1 MVVVE
6 AGSMR
11 QGCQI
16 ACNIPTCRL
25 KVDRRPRTRSWR
37 TPSRSERKRD
47 RFLSMVPRVV
57 MRFPPKLPTAQSP
70 ADRFTIDGET
80 TSARHIEEQNT
91 QPARP
96 TVCPACPRSG
106 AAARPALSL
115 VQEKTGHVW
124 VPAKSAGFD
133 RNGTQART
141 LPIANLKSGHC
152 DNFEN
157 TGPPWPQLG
166 TQGIPRVVKSLGR
179 PIGRRFAKT

>member
-1 MVVVE
+1 MQHPNLP
-6 AGSMR
+6 S
-11 QGCQI
+11 QG
-16 ACNIPTCRL
+16 
-25 KVDRRPRTRSWR
+25 
-37 TPSRSERKRD
+37 RSETSNTQLACAFSIGTRKGP
-47 RFLSMVPRVV
+47 FLVHGATGSHA
-57 MRFPPKLPTAQSP
+57 FSAEAPTAQSP

-141 LPIANLKSGHC
+141 LPIANLKSGRC

-166 TQGIPRVVKSLGR
+166 TQRIPRVVKSLGR
-179 PIGRRFAKT
+179 PIGRRFAKTSS